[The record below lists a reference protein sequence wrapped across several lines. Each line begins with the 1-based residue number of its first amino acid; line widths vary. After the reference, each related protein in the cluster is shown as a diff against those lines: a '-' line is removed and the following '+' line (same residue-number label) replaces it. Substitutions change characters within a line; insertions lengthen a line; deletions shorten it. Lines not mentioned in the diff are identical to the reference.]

1 MTNKL
6 SNDITHMNF
15 SFKPFN
21 LNNDINITHQK
32 KKLKFR
38 TSKNTPNS
46 SLKNIKLNNADKDIK
61 RKKDFDKKDL
71 FDDLYIRKIKQA
83 YNNRMKIN
91 NNFINNFHQKR
102 SNSNNLFNDISKSKI
117 KKQNTTIAKKF
128 YKLDFKENN
137 NLNMTNYLT
146 KSRENNQHII
156 LSNENNL

>member
-1 MTNKL
+1 MIL
-6 SNDITHMNF
+6 ISHI
-15 SFKPFN
+15 
-21 LNNDINITHQK
+21 K

-91 NNFINNFHQKR
+91 NNFMNRYNQRR
-102 SNSNNLFNDISKSKI
+102 SN
-117 KKQNTTIAKKF
+117 
-128 YKLDFKENN
+128 
-137 NLNMTNYLT
+137 
-146 KSRENNQHII
+146 
-156 LSNENNL
+156 